1 MSITFKPLS
10 DNVLIDYGDSNEEE
24 KTKGGIIMTT
34 KQRPQQGIAV
44 AVGPGRKTKTGE
56 RSPMT
61 VKVGDEVKFAAF
73 AGREIK
79 VDDKDY
85 FLMPETDIQ
94 GIIEKLV
101 KKIKKKDR
109 PKIYE
114 RNPNTGVIRWRYV
127 GESYEKFGWPNYGRI
142 LKTK

>member
-79 VDDKDY
+79 VDDKEY

-94 GIIEKLV
+94 GIIEK
-101 KKIKKKDR
+101 
-109 PKIYE
+109 
-114 RNPNTGVIRWRYV
+114 
-127 GESYEKFGWPNYGRI
+127 
-142 LKTK
+142 

>member
-1 MSITFKPLS
+1 MALTFKPLG
-10 DNVLIDYGDSNEEE
+10 DNVLIDYEDKDEE
-24 KTKGGIIMTT
+24 KTKGGIIMTSRE
-34 KQRPQQGIAV
+34 RPQQGVAV

-79 VDDKDY
+79 VDGKEY

-94 GIIEKLV
+94 GIIEK
-101 KKIKKKDR
+101 
-109 PKIYE
+109 
-114 RNPNTGVIRWRYV
+114 
-127 GESYEKFGWPNYGRI
+127 
-142 LKTK
+142 

>member
-10 DNVLIDYGDSNEEE
+10 DNVLIDYEEQDEE

-44 AVGPGRKTKTGE
+44 AVGPGRKTRTGE
-56 RSPMT
+56 RLSMT

-94 GIIEKLV
+94 GIIEK
-101 KKIKKKDR
+101 
-109 PKIYE
+109 
-114 RNPNTGVIRWRYV
+114 
-127 GESYEKFGWPNYGRI
+127 
-142 LKTK
+142 

>member
-10 DNVLIDYGDSNEEE
+10 DNVLVDYGDSNEEE

-94 GIIEKLV
+94 GIIV
-101 KKIKKKDR
+101 K
-109 PKIYE
+109 
-114 RNPNTGVIRWRYV
+114 
-127 GESYEKFGWPNYGRI
+127 
-142 LKTK
+142 

>member
-1 MSITFKPLS
+1 MKFKPLGM
-10 DNVLIDYGDSNEEE
+10 NVVIDYEKVNEET
-24 KTKGGIIMTT
+24 TKGGIIMSSNE
-34 KQRPQQGIAV
+34 RPQEGIVV

-79 VDDKDY
+79 VDDKEY

-94 GIIEKLV
+94 GIIEK
-101 KKIKKKDR
+101 
-109 PKIYE
+109 
-114 RNPNTGVIRWRYV
+114 
-127 GESYEKFGWPNYGRI
+127 
-142 LKTK
+142 

>member
-10 DNVLIDYGDSNEEE
+10 DNVLIDYEQQDEE

-56 RSPMT
+56 RSPMP

-73 AGREIK
+73 AGR
-79 VDDKDY
+79 
-85 FLMPETDIQ
+85 
-94 GIIEKLV
+94 
-101 KKIKKKDR
+101 
-109 PKIYE
+109 
-114 RNPNTGVIRWRYV
+114 
-127 GESYEKFGWPNYGRI
+127 
-142 LKTK
+142 

>member
-10 DNVLIDYGDSNEEE
+10 DNVLIDYEEQDEE

-34 KQRPQQGIAV
+34 KQRPQQGTAV
-44 AVGPGRKTKTGE
+44 AVGPGRKSYKTGE
-56 RSPMT
+56 RMPMA

-79 VDDKDY
+79 VDGKEY

-94 GIIEKLV
+94 GIIV
-101 KKIKKKDR
+101 K
-109 PKIYE
+109 
-114 RNPNTGVIRWRYV
+114 
-127 GESYEKFGWPNYGRI
+127 
-142 LKTK
+142 

>member
-44 AVGPGRKTKTGE
+44 AVGPGKKTNKGE
-56 RSPMT
+56 RLPMT
-61 VKVGDEVKFAAF
+61 VKEGDEVKFAAF

-79 VDDKDY
+79 VDGKEY

-94 GIIEKLV
+94 GIIEK
-101 KKIKKKDR
+101 
-109 PKIYE
+109 
-114 RNPNTGVIRWRYV
+114 
-127 GESYEKFGWPNYGRI
+127 
-142 LKTK
+142 

>member
-94 GIIEKLV
+94 GIIV
-101 KKIKKKDR
+101 K
-109 PKIYE
+109 
-114 RNPNTGVIRWRYV
+114 
-127 GESYEKFGWPNYGRI
+127 
-142 LKTK
+142 

>member
-34 KQRPQQGIAV
+34 KQRPQQGTAV
-44 AVGPGRKTKTGE
+44 AVGPGRKSYKTGE
-56 RSPMT
+56 RIPMT
-61 VKVGDEVKFAAF
+61 VKKGDEVKFAAF

-79 VDDKDY
+79 VDGKEY

-94 GIIEKLV
+94 GIIEK
-101 KKIKKKDR
+101 
-109 PKIYE
+109 
-114 RNPNTGVIRWRYV
+114 
-127 GESYEKFGWPNYGRI
+127 
-142 LKTK
+142 